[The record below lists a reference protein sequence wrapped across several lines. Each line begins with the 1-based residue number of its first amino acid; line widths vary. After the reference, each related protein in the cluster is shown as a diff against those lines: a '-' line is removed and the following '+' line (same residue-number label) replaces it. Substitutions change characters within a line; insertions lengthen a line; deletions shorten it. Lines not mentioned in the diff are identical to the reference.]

1 MRVDVELPNKFR
13 AQRHHD
19 HEIQDMGELYAR
31 QRKQKEAFSLLG
43 FSHMR
48 GGIQGMLYLA

>member
-43 FSHMR
+43 FSHMS